1 MFNSGK
7 IHLFKVNSRNI
18 WERCNIC
25 SKLTTKTQERCHWHR
40 FGIFIVNFDN
50 FFTPFPN
57 VSIVDIE
64 HKFVCWKVYYTQKS
78 LQALSIKANKCSYAL
93 SQNKFTAYIYLFK
106 VNNRK
111 TRRRCEICSKLTI
124 KIEERRQWGRFGV
137 FIVNFEHITHLFLVF
152 LWL

>member
-18 WERCNIC
+18 WERCDIC

-40 FGIFIVNFDN
+40 FVSLLLTLTIFSHLFLM
-50 FFTPFPN
+50 FPLL
-57 VSIVDIE
+57 
-64 HKFVCWKVYYTQKS
+64 T
-78 LQALSIKANKCSYAL
+78 LSINLFAGKFITLKSHYRRYRLKRINYAL

-124 KIEERRQWGRFGV
+124 KTEERRQWGRFGV

>member
-1 MFNSGK
+1 M
-7 IHLFKVNSRNI
+7 LKVNNKDTRTMS
-18 WERCNIC
+18 
-25 SKLTTKTQERCHWHR
+25 LTSFC
-40 FGIFIVNFDN
+40 IFIVNFDN

-111 TRRRCEICSKLTI
+111 TRRRCEIFSKLTI
-124 KIEERRQWGRFGV
+124 KTEERRQ
-137 FIVNFEHITHLFLVF
+137 
-152 LWL
+152 

>member
-1 MFNSGK
+1 MSGHFVKFWNSPKPHCFRPVETLNFSLHKLYSYVIQIVKATIAVHSMFNSGK

-18 WERCNIC
+18 WERCDIC

-78 LQALSIKANKCSYAL
+78 LQALSIKANKLCL
-93 SQNKFTAYIYLFK
+93 K
-106 VNNRK
+106 
-111 TRRRCEICSKLTI
+111 SKQIHSL
-124 KIEERRQWGRFGV
+124 
-137 FIVNFEHITHLFLVF
+137 HLLV
-152 LWL
+152 